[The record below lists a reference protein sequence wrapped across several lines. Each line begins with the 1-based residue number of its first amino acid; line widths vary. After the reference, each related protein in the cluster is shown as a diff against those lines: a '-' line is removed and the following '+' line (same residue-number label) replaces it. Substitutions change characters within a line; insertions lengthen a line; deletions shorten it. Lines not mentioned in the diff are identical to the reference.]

1 MIFVLCANPALD
13 RLLIMKEINLNEVN
27 RASQVV
33 ETAGGKG
40 INVARAI
47 KRKGGNPH
55 LLLFEGGS
63 TGERIKNS
71 LEEEGFLLTN
81 WPSGETRVTTVIHEE
96 KTERHT
102 VINEPGP
109 LVSVSAVLTFL
120 RFLENNLQKGDCLVL
135 SGSLPRGVRLD
146 FYALLTGVAKRK
158 GALSVV
164 DTSGEPLRR
173 ALSASPFMIKPNAR
187 ETEEVLGFSISSWED
202 KLKAVKI
209 FQNQGV
215 ELVILSDG
223 KRGVVAA
230 YQGEI
235 WKVRMRKETEGGGYS
250 IGSGDTLVGV
260 MVKYLEEGRNIEGSL
275 AAAVSC
281 GLANT
286 FYPGGGIFDLEKA
299 EELEKNV
306 LVERIKSQEAAGDEH
321 SGARKKHRN

>member
-13 RLLIMKEINLNEVN
+13 RLLIMEELSLNEVN

-33 ETAGGKG
+33 ENVGGKG

-55 LLLFEGGS
+55 LLIFEGGS
-63 TGERIKNS
+63 TGEKIKEG
-71 LEEEGFLLTN
+71 LEKENFLFTS
-81 WPSGETRVTTVIHEE
+81 WPVGETRITTVIHEE
-96 KTERHT
+96 KTKRHT

-109 LVSVSAVLTFL
+109 LVSISAALAC
-120 RFLENNLQKGDCLVL
+120 RHFLENNLRKGDYVVL

-146 FYALLTGVAKRK
+146 FYALLIEVAKRK
-158 GALSVV
+158 GAFSVL

-173 ALSASPFMIKPNAR
+173 ALPAAPFMIKPNVR
-187 ETEEVLGFSISSWED
+187 EAQEALGFSISSWED
-202 KLKAVKI
+202 KIKAVKI

-223 KRGVVAA
+223 KNGVVAA
-230 YQGEI
+230 YRGAM
-235 WKVRMRKETEGGGYS
+235 WRVRMREEIESGDYS

-260 MVKYLEEGRNIEGSL
+260 VVEYLQKGKSIEESL
-275 AAAVSC
+275 VAAVSC

-286 FYPGGGIFDLEKA
+286 FYPGGGIFDEEKA
-299 EELEKNV
+299 EQLEKNI
-306 LVERIKSQEAAGDEH
+306 LIERLKD
-321 SGARKKHRN
+321 